1 MTKQYKKHMK
11 LHSCDLEATQTL
23 IQKKYVERGKNGSSL
38 MVFVS
43 Q

>member
-23 IQKKYVERGKNGSSL
+23 IQKKYVERGESDGNWR
-38 MVFVS
+38 VFVT